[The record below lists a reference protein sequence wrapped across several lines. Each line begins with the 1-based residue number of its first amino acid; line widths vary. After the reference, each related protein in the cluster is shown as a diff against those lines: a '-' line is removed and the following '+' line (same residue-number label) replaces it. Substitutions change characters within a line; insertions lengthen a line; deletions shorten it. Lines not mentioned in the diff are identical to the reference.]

1 LQKPKFSEL
10 AVVLKPT
17 FHKFLKK
24 NVSYVE
30 TMDERRRALV
40 SVTVENSAIDKLFAE
55 IRSPVLIQI
64 TSPCD
69 ITVRS

>member
-1 LQKPKFSEL
+1 
-10 AVVLKPT
+10 
-17 FHKFLKK
+17 
-24 NVSYVE
+24 
-30 TMDERRRALV
+30 MDERRRALV
-40 SVTVENSAIDKLFAE
+40 SVTVENSAVDKLFAE